1 MDDASLSVAT
11 DVCVCVA
18 GVAIED
24 ACSSLVV
31 RVCER
36 CRHICVCVCCT
47 SVPERVRRMT
57 MRC

>member
-1 MDDASLSVAT
+1 MLLECEGGRYAIDDTTLSVAT

-31 RVCER
+31 RVC
-36 CRHICVCVCCT
+36 V
-47 SVPERVRRMT
+47 
-57 MRC
+57 